1 MQKTTPS
8 DRGAAYLPLLRTLS
22 AIRQKCRE
30 LSFWEMIDSF
40 VFVAY
45 PSLAASRTLLQR
57 LLTSLNFTFDSKD
70 LFLLV
75 QTKNMISIS
84 YGSSTSC
91 WKPRGWVRFDLTFTM
106 RNIYINS
113 NLNPFTKFTSSSR
126 GTEFKDIFPWNISQ
140 MITKTIPISMTIV
153 ATRWNGDPVL
163 SLLESQ
169 RKLKL
174 HDQNFSM
181 EGKPL

>member
-1 MQKTTPS
+1 
-8 DRGAAYLPLLRTLS
+8 
-22 AIRQKCRE
+22 
-30 LSFWEMIDSF
+30 MIDCF
-40 VFVAY
+40 VFVAC
-45 PSLAASRTLLQR
+45 PSLAPPRTLLQQ
-57 LLTSLNFTFDSKD
+57 LLACLNFTLDSKD

-75 QTKNMISIS
+75 QTKNMMSTS
-84 YGSSTSC
+84 YDSSTSC
-91 WKPRGWVRFDLTFTM
+91 WRPRGWVRFDLKFTM

-113 NLNPFTKFTSSSR
+113 NLNPFTKLTSSSR

-140 MITKTIPISMTIV
+140 MITKTTPISMTIV
-153 ATRWNGDPVL
+153 ATRWDGDPVL

-174 HDQNFSM
+174 QHDQNFPM